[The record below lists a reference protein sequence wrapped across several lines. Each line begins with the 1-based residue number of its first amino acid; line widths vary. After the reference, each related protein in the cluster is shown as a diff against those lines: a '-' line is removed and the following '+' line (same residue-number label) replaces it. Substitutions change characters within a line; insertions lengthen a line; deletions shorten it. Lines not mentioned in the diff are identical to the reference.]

1 MKMNLVDKVNAK
13 QIKPNTP
20 EFRVGDTVKVDVW
33 IKEGKKERIQA
44 FEGLVVSKKGGSV
57 SERFTVRKK
66 SGSVGVLRTFAVNS
80 PEIDKITVIKKG
92 MVRRAKLNFLRGM
105 VKEFKV
111 KERRNQKRILIGCLI
126 ITILIMIGFTY
137 AYYRKTVTQASPNTG
152 ATLTCLNTTL
162 TDKTSAIN
170 IVEAI
175 SISDAEGLT
184 TDPYTFTITNNCSTY
199 VKASINLEVLSTS
212 TFDSSH
218 IRVALVGEGVTPT
231 TSSILSSNQT
241 ATATI
246 SGATS
251 YTIKTNIILGPNSN
265 KSFDLRAWVD
275 KDTTLEQGMNK
286 IFNSKIT
293 IVSDAV
299 QPHNEAEGFAWI
311 HNGEVTTNGGMKSIS
326 QSATTQLRATTEYRY
341 YGANPNN
348 YVTFNGELWRIIGV
362 FETENESGTL
372 EYRVKLIRN
381 EKIGSYSWDTSA
393 STVNSG
399 WGINEWS
406 QADLMKLLN
415 PGYESNQD
423 LNNSGATIT
432 VNNSLYWTK
441 GSGTCYNGQSNAT
454 TTCDFTSTGLGTEAK
469 SMIDKAKFYTAGSN
483 SFTTSLNYYTAERGS
498 TVYTGPSDGV
508 TRTTS
513 WVGYIGLMYIS
524 DYGYGADESICGS
537 STLLS
542 NYYSNTACHTN
553 DWLWKSSSSQ
563 WWSVV
568 PNSS

>member
-1 MKMNLVDKVNAK
+1 METKKV
-13 QIKPNTP
+13 
-20 EFRVGDTVKVDVW
+20 
-33 IKEGKKERIQA
+33 
-44 FEGLVVSKKGGSV
+44 
-57 SERFTVRKK
+57 
-66 SGSVGVLRTFAVNS
+66 
-80 PEIDKITVIKKG
+80 
-92 MVRRAKLNFLRGM
+92 
-105 VKEFKV
+105 
-111 KERRNQKRILIGCLI
+111 RNQKRILIGCLI
-126 ITILIMIGFTY
+126 ITVLIMIGFTY
-137 AYYRKTVTQASPNTG
+137 AYYRKTVTQTSPNTG

-170 IVEAI
+170 IAEAI
-175 SISDAEGLT
+175 AIPDAEGLT

-251 YTIKTNIILGPNSN
+251 YTIKTNVILGPNSN

-293 IVSDAV
+293 VVYDAV
-299 QPHNEAEGFAWI
+299 QPHNEAEQFAWI

-326 QSATTQLRATTEYRY
+326 QAATTQLRATTEYRY

-372 EYRVKLIRN
+372 EYRVKLIRS
-381 EKIGSYSWDTSA
+381 ESIGSYSWDTSA
-393 STVNSG
+393 DAVNSG

-406 QADLMKLLN
+406 QSDLMKLLN

-423 LNNSGATIT
+423 LNNSGTNIT

-441 GSGTCYNGQSNAT
+441 GSGTCYSGQSNAT
-454 TTCDFTSTGLGTEAK
+454 TSCDFTSTGLGTEAK
-469 SMIDKAKFYTAGSN
+469 SMIDKAKFYTSGWNTSSITSN
-483 SFTTSLNYYTAERGS
+483 QFYTYERGS
-498 TVYTGPSDGV
+498 AVISSPSDGI

-513 WVGYIGLMYIS
+513 WVGYIGLMYLS
-524 DYGYGADESICGS
+524 DYGYATDESLCAS
-537 STLLS
+537 SITLFEYDIIS
-542 NYYSNTACHTN
+542 CYTN
-553 DWLWKSSSSQ
+553 DWLWRSVYFYWSIIPNLSESSSVWIVSGAGEA
-563 WWSVV
+563 
-568 PNSS
+568 SSNHTSINYYAGKPVLYLKSNVQITGGEGSSTKPYTLAI

>member
-1 MKMNLVDKVNAK
+1 ME
-13 QIKPNTP
+13 T
-20 EFRVGDTVKVDVW
+20 
-33 IKEGKKERIQA
+33 KKI
-44 FEGLVVSKKGGSV
+44 
-57 SERFTVRKK
+57 
-66 SGSVGVLRTFAVNS
+66 
-80 PEIDKITVIKKG
+80 
-92 MVRRAKLNFLRGM
+92 
-105 VKEFKV
+105 
-111 KERRNQKRILIGCLI
+111 RNQKRILIGCLI
-126 ITILIMIGFTY
+126 ITVLIMIGFTY

-175 SISDAEGLT
+175 AILDAEGRT

-218 IRVALVGEGVTPT
+218 IRVALVGEGITPT
-231 TSSILSSNQT
+231 ASSILSSNQT

-251 YTIKTNIILGPNSN
+251 YTIKTNVILGPNSN

-293 IVSDAV
+293 VVSDAYKN
-299 QPHNEAEGFAWI
+299 PSNEAEKFAWI
-311 HNGEVTTNGGMKSIS
+311 HNGEVTTNGGMESIS
-326 QSATTQLRATTEYRY
+326 KAATTQLRATTEYGY

-381 EKIGSYSWDTSA
+381 ESIGSYSWDTSA
-393 STVNSG
+393 DAVNSG

-406 QADLMKLLN
+406 QSDLMKLLN

-423 LNNSGATIT
+423 LNNSGTTIT

-441 GSGTCYNGQSNAT
+441 GSGTCYNNYSNAT
-454 TTCDFTSTGLGTEAK
+454 ITCDFTTTGLGITAK
-469 SMIDKAKFYTAGSN
+469 TMIDKAKFYTAGWN
-483 SFTTSLNYYTAERGS
+483 DYNTSLNYYTAERGS
-498 TVYTGPSDGV
+498 AVGSQGTGDTV
-508 TRTTS
+508 TRTTR
-513 WVGYIGLMYIS
+513 WVEYIGLMYLS
-524 DYGYGADESICGS
+524 DYGYATDESLCAS
-537 STLLS
+537 SITLFEYDIIS
-542 NYYSNTACHTN
+542 CYTN
-553 DWLWKSSSSQ
+553 DWLWRSVYFYWSIIPNLSESSSVWIVSGAGEA
-563 WWSVV
+563 
-568 PNSS
+568 SSNHTSINYYAGKPVLYLKSNVQITGGEGSSTNPYTLAI

>member
-1 MKMNLVDKVNAK
+1 ME
-13 QIKPNTP
+13 T
-20 EFRVGDTVKVDVW
+20 
-33 IKEGKKERIQA
+33 KKI
-44 FEGLVVSKKGGSV
+44 
-57 SERFTVRKK
+57 
-66 SGSVGVLRTFAVNS
+66 
-80 PEIDKITVIKKG
+80 
-92 MVRRAKLNFLRGM
+92 
-105 VKEFKV
+105 
-111 KERRNQKRILIGCLI
+111 RNQKRILIGCLI
-126 ITILIMIGFTY
+126 ITVLIMIGFTY
-137 AYYRKTVTQASPNTG
+137 AYYRKTVTQTSPNTG

-170 IVEAI
+170 IAEAI
-175 SISDAEGLT
+175 AIPDAEGLT

-218 IRVALVGEGVTPT
+218 IRVALVGEGITPT
-231 TSSILSSNQT
+231 ASSILSSNQT

-251 YTIKTNIILGPNSN
+251 YTIKTNVILGPNSN

-293 IVSDAV
+293 VVSDAYKN
-299 QPHNEAEGFAWI
+299 PSNEAEKFAWI

-326 QSATTQLRATTEYRY
+326 QAATTQLRATTEYRY

-381 EKIGSYSWDTSA
+381 ESKGSYSYDTSA
-393 STVNSG
+393 DAVNG
-399 WGINEWS
+399 GYGINEWS

-423 LNNSGATIT
+423 LNNSGTTIT

-441 GSGTCYNGQSNAT
+441 GSGTCYSGESNAT
-454 TTCDFTSTGLGTEAK
+454 KACNFTSTGLGTEAK
-469 SMIDKAKFYTAGSN
+469 SMIDKAKFYTAGWNTNGITSN
-483 SFTTSLNYYTAERGS
+483 QIYTYERGN
-498 TVYTGPSDGV
+498 TVYTGTSDGV

-513 WVGYIGLMYIS
+513 WIGYIGLMYIS
-524 DYGYGADESICGS
+524 DYGYATDESLCGS
-537 STLLS
+537 STTLY
-542 NYYSNTACHTN
+542 NYYTNAACHTN

-568 PNSS
+568 PNSSISYYVWYVYSNGYANYGSAYYGSAVGPVLYLKSNVQITGGEGSSANPYTLAI